1 MSSKS
6 IKKSSHPLAIIQNG
20 IEKFIFSFRPLI
32 ISAFLLATIFLGF
45 QASQLRPDA
54 SIEKMI
60 PITHPYIVN
69 FLENKDDLASLGNA
83 VRIII
88 STKDKDIFNPDFQQL
103 LQKVT
108 DDVFF
113 INGVDRDKMQSL
125 WTPNVRWK
133 EVTEEGFV
141 GGAVIPDDY
150 DGSPASIRDLR
161 ANTLRSGQVGR
172 LVSNDFKAAI
182 ILAPLMDTDPETGER
197 LDYYQFSRDLENKIR
212 KKYQSD
218 NISIHITGFVKVV
231 GDLIEGA
238 VQVGIFF
245 AVAFLITAILLYI
258 YSRCFWSTSIPLLCS
273 SVAVVWQLGLLHFFG
288 YGLDPYS
295 MLVPFLVFAI
305 GISHAVQ
312 MISNIGNFCV
322 KGLPSREAARSA
334 FKVLCIPGL
343 IALFSDG
350 IGFLTLMV
358 IEIPVIQ
365 ELAIA
370 ASLGVAILILTNLV
384 LLPLLMS
391 YSGISQSG
399 LRYHQKA
406 ETSGSNRLWSTLS
419 RLTETPIAGTVTIA
433 AIVLFIAG
441 FYFSQNLKIGD
452 LDPGA
457 PELRAD
463 SRYNKDNAFLT
474 EKFSTS
480 TDVFV
485 VMVNTPPQHCGNYNT
500 LAAIDRFQSQ
510 MSNVTGVQ
518 SVLSLVNIS
527 KLVVT
532 GMNEGNIKWHDVSRN
547 QYILNNSLRLVPG
560 ALINTDC
567 SMVPVLI
574 FLNDHKAETL
584 ARVVNEVASFANKY
598 NSEEV
603 SFNMAAGNSGIE
615 AATNIV
621 IAKAQYIML
630 ALVYGVVSLLCLLTF
645 RSIKTVIC
653 IILPLALTSVLAQAL
668 MTALDIGVKVA
679 TLPVIAL
686 GVGIGVDYGIY
697 IYSKLQ
703 MFLNEGKNLK
713 DAYFHTLKTTGAAV
727 GFTGFTLAI
736 GVGTWIYSP
745 IKFQADMGIILTFM
759 FLWNMFGALVLLP
772 ALSSILGTQGTVT
785 AQRKVDLNL
794 S

>member
-1 MSSKS
+1 MNSESLEKTR
-6 IKKSSHPLAIIQNG
+6 HPLSAIQGG
-20 IEKFIFSFRPLI
+20 IEHFIFSYRLLV
-32 ISAFLLATIFLGF
+32 ISLFVIATIFLGF

-60 PITHPYIVN
+60 PSTHPYIVN
-69 FLENKDDLASLGNA
+69 FLENKDDLASLGSA

-88 STKDKDIFNPDFQQL
+88 SNQEGDIFNKEFQQL
-103 LQKVT
+103 LQEIT
-108 DDVFF
+108 DEIFY
-113 INGVDRDKMQSL
+113 INGVDRSKMQSL

-141 GGAVIPDDY
+141 GGSVIPDKY
-150 DGSPASIRDLR
+150 DGSPTSLLQLR

-182 ILAPLMDTDPETGER
+182 ILAPLVDIDPETGER
-197 LDYYQFSRDLENKIR
+197 LDYYQFSKDLEEKVRN
-212 KKYQSD
+212 KYQSD
-218 NISIHITGFVKVV
+218 KVSIHIVGFVKVI

-238 VQVGIFF
+238 AQVGIFF
-245 AVAFLITAILLYI
+245 AVAFAITAILLYA
-258 YSRCFWSTSIPLLCS
+258 YSRCFWSTIIPLLCS
-273 SVAVVWQLGLLHFFG
+273 SIAVVWQLGLLRALGFG
-288 YGLDPYS
+288 IDPYS

-312 MISNIGNFCV
+312 MINGVANQCLHGATA
-322 KGLPSREAARSA
+322 KTAACCAFSA
-334 FKVLCIPGL
+334 LCIPGL
-343 IALFSDG
+343 IALLSDG
-350 IGFLTLMV
+350 IGFITLMV

-370 ASLGVAILILTNLV
+370 ASLGVAVLVLTNLI

-391 YSGISQSG
+391 YSGITHSCMA
-399 LRYHQKA
+399 HMKA
-406 ETSGSNRLWSTLS
+406 QENRAFRPWRALS
-419 RLTETPIAGTVTIA
+419 RVTETPIAGVIVVIA
-433 AIVLFIAG
+433 MLLFVFG
-441 FYFSQNLKIGD
+441 FYASQDLKIGD

-463 SRYNKDNAFLT
+463 SRYNKDNEFLT
-474 EKFSTS
+474 QKFSTS

-485 VMVNTPPQHCGNYNT
+485 VMVNTPSQQCGNYNT
-500 LAAIDRFQSQ
+500 LAAIDRFQAKI
-510 MSNVTGVQ
+510 SNVQGVQ

-547 QYILNNSLRLVPG
+547 QYVLNNSLRLVPSS
-560 ALINTDC
+560 LINTDC
-567 SMVPVLI
+567 SMVPILV

-584 ARVVNEVASFANKY
+584 SQVVSEVELFADKY
-598 NSEEV
+598 NSEDL

-630 ALVYGVVSLLCLLTF
+630 ALVYAVVSFLCLLTF
-645 RSIKTVIC
+645 RSIKTVVC

-668 MTALDIGVKVA
+668 MTSLDIGVKVA

-703 MFLNEGKNLK
+703 HFLDDGMDLK
-713 DAYFHTLKTTGAAV
+713 EAYFNTLKTTGTAV
-727 GFTGFTLAI
+727 AFTGLTLAI
-736 GVGTWIYSP
+736 GVATWIYSP
-745 IKFQADMGIILTFM
+745 IKFQADMGLILTFM
-759 FLWNMFGALVLLP
+759 FLWNMIGALVLLP
-772 ALSSILGTQGTVT
+772 ALSSLLG
-785 AQRKVDLNL
+785 AHAKKP
-794 S
+794 